1 MRKTADRMDHFSTG
15 KILLLLALSFF
26 VHAVDGLGQTIG
38 RKSVK
43 LELLSYNPIKDD
55 GEMVLEMDVR
65 MADCVS
71 HLEIT
76 CETSKKPMVVEVSEE
91 DYYLSE
97 DGEEQIFMKVSLG
110 SMKEI
115 LKKKTE
121 IPAGLTV
128 FSKSGK
134 AIYSKQHILKKE
146 ELIASLSR
154 N

>member
-1 MRKTADRMDHFSTG
+1 MNSFSTG
-15 KILLLLALSFF
+15 KTLLFLTLAFF
-26 VHAVDGLGQTIG
+26 VQALDGFGQTIG

-55 GEMVLEMDVR
+55 GELMLEMDVR

-76 CETSKKPMVVEVSEE
+76 TETSKKPLVVEVSEE

-121 IPAGLTV
+121 VSTGLIV

-134 AIYSKQHILKKE
+134 TIYSKQHVLKKE